1 MTLLS
6 LLKIMLPSL
15 IVGTTI
21 GYVLR
26 LFVGRIKLTSAEANA
41 KRILDNAQKDAESKK
56 RELLL
61 EAKDEIINKRSAFEE
76 EVKQRRKE
84 IKNLEDR
91 LLQKENNLEKR
102 LDLLDKKENV
112 VTKLEKDLQ
121 GRETKLGQETER
133 IQKQLEKI
141 SGLTKAEAKKLY
153 LENVEKEARF
163 EASKIAAAIEEE
175 AKKSAGAKAKEI
187 IVSAIQRNASGVT
200 SDVTITL
207 VPLPNDDMKGRIIGR
222 EGRNIRALE
231 NLTGVD
237 IIIDDTPDAVV
248 ISGYDP
254 VRREIAKLSLERLI
268 TDGRIHPSRIE
279 EIVEKVKV
287 DFDQMLVEKGD
298 HVVFELGVQGLKPDL
313 IQMIGRLNYRLSYGQ
328 NTLKHSI
335 EVAELCSAM
344 AGELNLDV
352 ILAKRIGLLHDVGK
366 CLTGE
371 VEGSHAV
378 VGADYVKKFG
388 EDPVVINAIAAH
400 HGDRDSTS
408 VYATLVQAA
417 DAISASRPG
426 ARKENIED
434 YLKRLENLEEV
445 ANSFS
450 GVEKS
455 YAIQAGREI
464 RIIVSN
470 DTVSD
475 EGSKTMAKEVAKK
488 IEKDLKYPGQVKVTV
503 IRETRIVEYAK

>member
-1 MTLLS
+1 MTLLN
-6 LLKIMLPSL
+6 LLKFILPSL
-15 IVGTTI
+15 IIGTTL
-21 GYVLR
+21 GYILR
-26 LFVGRIKLTSAEANA
+26 LFLGKIKLTSAEANA

-84 IKNLEDR
+84 IKDFEDR
-91 LLQKENNLEKR
+91 LLQKESNIDKR
-102 LDLLDKKENV
+102 VDVLDKKENV
-112 VTKLEKDLQ
+112 VTKLEKELQ
-121 GRETKLGQETER
+121 LKEEKLNQETSR

-141 SGLTKAEAKKLY
+141 SGLTKEEAKKLY
-153 LENVEKEARF
+153 LENIEKEAKF
-163 EASKIAAAIEEE
+163 EASKIATTIEEE
-175 AKKSAGAKAKEI
+175 AKKNALAKAREI
-187 IVSAIQRNASGVT
+187 IVSAIQRNASGIT

-222 EGRNIRALE
+222 EGRNIRTLE

-279 EIVEKVKV
+279 EIVEKVKN
-287 DFDQMLVEKGD
+287 DFDQMLIEKGD
-298 HVVFELGVQGLKPDL
+298 QVVFDLGVQGIKPDL
-313 IQMIGRLNYRLSYGQ
+313 VQMIGRLNYRLSYGQ
-328 NTLKHSI
+328 NTLKHSV
-335 EVAELCSAM
+335 EVAELCAAM

-378 VGADYVKKFG
+378 VGADYVKKFN
-388 EDPVVINAIAAH
+388 EDSIVINAIAAH
-400 HGDRDSTS
+400 HGDREPNS
-408 VYATLVQAA
+408 VFAILVQAA

-445 ANSFS
+445 ANSFE
-450 GVEKS
+450 GVDKS
-455 YAIQAGREI
+455 FAIQAGREI

-470 DTVSD
+470 DTVSED
-475 EGSKTMAKEVAKK
+475 DSKDLAKEIAKK
-488 IEKDLKYPGQVKVTV
+488 IEKDLKYPGQVKVTL
-503 IRETRIVEYAK
+503 IRETRIVEYAR

>member
-1 MTLLS
+1 MTLVNI
-6 LLKIMLPSL
+6 LKILFPSL
-15 IVGTTI
+15 IFGTTI

-26 LFVGRIKLTSAEANA
+26 LFVGRIKLTSAETNA
-41 KRILDNAQKDAESKK
+41 KRILDNAQQDAESKK

-61 EAKDEIINKRSAFEE
+61 EAKDEIINKRSAFEDE
-76 EVKQRRKE
+76 IKQRREE
-84 IKNLEDR
+84 IKGFEDR
-91 LLQKENNLEKR
+91 LLQKESNLEKR
-102 LDLLDKKENV
+102 LDVLDKKESV

-121 GRETKLGQETER
+121 EKEAKLNQETER

-141 SGLTKAEAKKLY
+141 SGLTKTEAKKLY
-153 LENVEKEARF
+153 LENVEKEAQF
-163 EASKIAAAIEEE
+163 EAVKIATAIEEE
-175 AKKSAGAKAKEI
+175 AKKNAVAKAREI
-187 IVSAIQRNASGVT
+187 VISAIQRNASGIT

-222 EGRNIRALE
+222 EGRNIRTLE

-254 VRREIAKLSLERLI
+254 IRREIAKLSLERLI

-279 EIVEKVKV
+279 EIVDKVKA
-287 DFDQMLVEKGD
+287 DFDQMLIEKGD
-298 HVVFELGVQGLKPDL
+298 KVVFDLGVKGIKPDL

-335 EVAELCSAM
+335 EVAELCCAM

-352 ILAKRIGLLHDVGK
+352 MLAKRIGLLHDVGK

-378 VGADYVKKFG
+378 VGADFVKKFN
-388 EDPVVINAIAAH
+388 EDTVVVNAIAAH
-400 HGDRDSTS
+400 HGDREPTS
-408 VYATLVQAA
+408 VYATLIQAA

-475 EGSKTMAKEVAKK
+475 DEAKKMAKEVAKK
-488 IEKDLKYPGQVKVTV
+488 IEKELKYPGEVKVTV
-503 IRETRIVEYAK
+503 IRETRVVEYAK

>member
-1 MTLLS
+1 MTLLIYI
-6 LLKIMLPSL
+6 LLSL

-21 GYVLR
+21 GYILR
-26 LFVGRIKLTSAEANA
+26 LAVGRIKLTSAESNA
-41 KRILDNAQKDAESKK
+41 KRILDDAKKDAESKK

-61 EAKDEIINKRSAFEE
+61 ESKDQMIKERSSFEKE
-76 EVKQRRKE
+76 LQQRRQEVKTF
-84 IKNLEDR
+84 EDR
-91 LLQKENNLEKR
+91 LLNKENNLEKR
-102 LDLLDKKENV
+102 VDLLEKKENV
-112 VTKLEKDLQ
+112 VTKLEKELKEKDV
-121 GRETKLGQETER
+121 KLIQETER

-141 SGLTKAEAKKLY
+141 SGLSKTEAKKLY
-153 LENVEKEARF
+153 LENIEKEARF
-163 EASKIAAAIEEE
+163 EASKMATAIEEE
-175 AKKSAGAKAKEI
+175 AKKNAVTKAREI
-187 IVSAIQRNASGVT
+187 VVSAIQRNASEFT

-222 EGRNIRALE
+222 EGRNIRTLE

-254 VRREIAKLSLERLI
+254 MRREIAKISLERLI

-279 EIVEKVKV
+279 EIVEKVKK
-287 DFDQMLVEKGD
+287 DFDQMLIEKGD
-298 HVVFELGVQGLKPDL
+298 QVIFDLGVQGLKPDL

-344 AGELNLDV
+344 GGELGLDSS
-352 ILAKRIGLLHDVGK
+352 LARRIGLLHDIGK

-378 VGADYVKKFG
+378 VGADYIKKYN
-388 EDPVVINAIAAH
+388 EDDIVINAIAAH
-400 HGDRDSTS
+400 HGDREPTS
-408 VYATLVQAA
+408 VYAILVQAA

-434 YLKRLENLEEV
+434 YLKRLEKLEEL
-445 ANSFS
+445 ANSFD

-464 RIIVSN
+464 RILVSN
-470 DTVSD
+470 ETVSD
-475 EGSKTMAKEVAKK
+475 EESVTMTKEIAKQ
-488 IEKDLKYPGQVKVTV
+488 IEKELKYPGQVKVTL